1 MENFQT
7 SDPVPASQPSGQYPN
22 KVTGKY
28 KFIIVSLILV
38 VASLSLGYNLGH
50 KGYVFVPK
58 DFQIINQDKLP
69 QTVDYSL
76 LNDAIEVLNKKYI
89 DKSVDQHKIL
99 YGAISGA
106 VSSLGDPYTDFFD
119 PKSLNNFQTNLKGS
133 FDGIGASVGKQNDNI
148 VIIAPLADSPAEK
161 AGLKAKDIVSAVN
174 ASSTAGWS
182 VDQAVEQ
189 IRGPKGTSVTL
200 TIIRGQEKPFDVKIV
215 RQEIKVKSVQWK
227 YQDIKEGDK
236 TKKIAVITISQ
247 FGDDTTPLFN
257 QAVNDILK
265 HSVDGII
272 LDLRNNP
279 GGYLQSAV
287 DVASNWISLDTT
299 VVTEAHSDGSSQ
311 VYKAEGN
318 NRLTGIKTTIL
329 INGGTASAAEILSG
343 ALHDY
348 KIANLVG
355 EKSFGKGSV
364 QELVNLKDGS
374 AIKVTVAKWITPG
387 GVNLN
392 HNGLDPDDK
401 ITLTEDDVKNGN
413 DPQMD
418 KAVQSVLSTVK

>member
-1 MENFQT
+1 MDFQ
-7 SDPVPASQPSGQYPN
+7 DPN
-22 KVTGKY
+22 KLGSSAPEAPRKGKTMWAILTLV
-28 KFIIVSLILV
+28 FVIVSY
-38 VASLSLGYNLGH
+38 AGGYQMGH

-58 DFQIINQDKLP
+58 DFKVVNQDKLP
-69 QTVDYSL
+69 QTVDYGL
-76 LNDAIEVLNKKYI
+76 LTDAINVLNNKYI
-89 DKSVDQHKIL
+89 DKPVDQQKVL

-106 VSSLGDPYTDFFD
+106 VSSLGDPYTDFFT
-119 PKSLNNFQTNLKGS
+119 PKNLNNFQTNLKGS
-133 FDGIGASVGKQNDNI
+133 FSGIGASVGKQNDNV
-148 VIIAPLADSPAEK
+148 VIIAPLAESPAEK
-161 AGLKAKDIVSAVN
+161 AGLKAKDIIAAVN
-174 ASSTAGWS
+174 ASSTVGWS

-189 IRGPKGTSVTL
+189 IRGPKGTTVTL
-200 TIIRGQEKPFDVKIV
+200 TIVRGQEKAFDVKIV
-215 RQEIKVKSVQWK
+215 RDEIKVKSVQWK
-227 YQDIKEGDK
+227 YEDHTVDGK
-236 TKKIAVITISQ
+236 TKHLAIITVSQ

-265 HSVDGII
+265 KSVDGII

-287 DVASNWISLDTT
+287 DLASNWVSLDTT
-299 VVTEAHSDGSSQ
+299 VVTEAHSDGSNQ
-311 VYKAEGN
+311 AYKAQGN
-318 NRLTGIKTTIL
+318 NRLTPIKTVIL

-348 KIANLVG
+348 KIAKLIG

-392 HNGLDPDDK
+392 HNGLDPDTAVK
-401 ITLTEDDVKNGN
+401 LTEEDVNAGK
-413 DPQMD
+413 DPQME
-418 KAVQSVLSTVK
+418 KAIEEITK